1 MRIAVGCDHYGFPTK
16 LVVKR
21 CLEGQGHE
29 VLDVGCE
36 GMADD
41 DGLCDHADS
50 VAKAVLAGEVERGV
64 LICGTGVAM
73 CIRANRWP
81 GIRAAVCSGG
91 RDAKGARNNSDINVM
106 VFEGQYI
113 SAFLVDHLLKDFV
126 ETPFEALERRVRRVA
141 KLDAAIESV

>member
-21 CLEGQGHE
+21 WLEGEGHE

-50 VAKAVLAGEVERGV
+50 VARAVLGGGAERGV
-64 LICGTGVAM
+64 LVCGTGVAM

-81 GIRAAVCSGG
+81 GIRAAVCRAGM
-91 RDAKGARNNSDINVM
+91 DARGARNNSDINVL
-106 VFEGQYI
+106 VLEGQKV
-113 SAFLVDHLLKDFV
+113 SAHLAEHLLKGFV

-141 KLDAAIESV
+141 KLDSKIA